1 MGRGEP
7 AARGARSLLTV
18 ASLAVALAAADTY
31 VVVLALT
38 DMMAGVGVGIESL
51 QRGTPIISGF
61 LLGYIAVLP
70 LIGRVSDLVDRRR
83 ILLWCLA
90 VFVIGSAVTAAAVDL
105 EVMVA
110 GRFLQGLG
118 GGGLVPATLALV
130 ADLWPRGRRGMPLGV
145 VGAVQELGSVLGPL
159 LGALVLMVA
168 GWREIFWL
176 NVGLGVLAFVG
187 IWLIRPATP
196 PHQERRV
203 VAPDPHQERPVVAPD
218 PHQERRV
225 VAAAPHRER
234 PVVAAAP
241 HRASRAVTLLIWV
254 VGVLATAAWT
264 LTLWAPEALTTSIEL
279 GAPFVPFDPEHGSRV
294 ATPIGLAA
302 AILTLV
308 LAGLSAP
315 RWLPLLLRADLP
327 GAALVAIALG
337 CLVLTFSTANPETEV
352 LGPWGLWL
360 LPFGALATLAFLL
373 RQRTARHPLIPAGVV
388 RGRVWPALAVS
399 LLVGAALVA
408 VVVDVPLLSRLTQ
421 GTDETDAALVLVRFL
436 VAVPVGAVLGGWL
449 LRRVGPGLVSA
460 PGLALAAVAILAMGR
475 WERSSL
481 DDPVSTTLTLAAAGL
496 GIGLAIAPVND
507 AALADAHE
515 DGHGTA
521 SSLVVVA
528 RMTGMVVGLAMLTS
542 LGLRSFHREVA
553 ELADPTDTNALLDAA
568 VVQVQTVLT
577 GAGVAAAL
585 AAILALALGV
595 RAVGAARPSAGR
607 ESSAAPA
614 HGIPSSP

>member
-1 MGRGEP
+1 MARGESP
-7 AARGARSLLTV
+7 GAGGGEVLRGARSLLTV

-90 VFVIGSAVTAAAVDL
+90 VFVVGSAVTAAAVDL
-105 EVMVA
+105 EVMVT

-159 LGALVLMVA
+159 LGALVLAVA

-176 NVGLGVLAFVG
+176 NVVLGALAFVG
-187 IWLIRPATP
+187 IWVLRPTGRVPVPDRTGDPA
-196 PHQERRV
+196 RRTAQV
-203 VAPDPHQERPVVAPD
+203 TG
-218 PHQERRV
+218 
-225 VAAAPHRER
+225 AAYLL
-234 PVVAAAP
+234 
-241 HRASRAVTLLIWV
+241 AVL
-254 VGVLATAAWT
+254 TAGLWT

-279 GAPFVPFDPEHGSRV
+279 GGPFVPFEGSTSRV
-294 ATPIGLAA
+294 MTPVGTAA
-302 AILTLV
+302 AGLTVLLGLV
-308 LAGLSAP
+308 TAP
-315 RWLPLLLRADLP
+315 RWLPLLLRADLL
-327 GAALVAIALG
+327 GATLVAVALG
-337 CLVLTFSTANPETEV
+337 SVVLTFSTANPETEV
-352 LGPWGLWL
+352 LGPWGMWL
-360 LPFGALATLAFLL
+360 LPLGALAAVAFLL
-373 RQRTARHPLIPAGVV
+373 RQRTARDPLIPAGVV
-388 RGRVWPALAVS
+388 RRRVWPALAVS

-449 LRRVGPGLVSA
+449 LRRVGPGLVCA
-460 PGLALAAVAILAMGR
+460 PGLAVAAVAILAMGR
-475 WERSSL
+475 WERASL
-481 DDPVSTTLTLAAAGL
+481 DDQLMTTIVLVAAGL

-515 DGHGTA
+515 DGHGTV

-528 RMTGMVVGLAMLTS
+528 RMTGMVVGLALLTS
-542 LGLRSFHREVA
+542 LGLRRFHEEVGRIP
-553 ELADPTDTNALLDAA
+553 DPTDTDALLDAA

-577 GAGVAAAL
+577 GAGLATVVAAV
-585 AAILALALGV
+585 LALALGL
-595 RAVGAARPSAGR
+595 RPIGHQAPEGR
-607 ESSAAPA
+607 EV
-614 HGIPSSP
+614 G